1 MPRLSFDFFLLL
13 FFLKNS
19 LLSLSLGDSLARA
32 LCRLRSAVND
42 HPPKTPKLLKER
54 KKGEKKTRTEV
65 LRVSNPNFAKEEGSE
80 EGWNAISSSR
90 FYILKTDALLN
101 VNIKTL

>member
-1 MPRLSFDFFLLL
+1 
-13 FFLKNS
+13 
-19 LLSLSLGDSLARA
+19 

-65 LRVSNPNFAKEEGSE
+65 LRVSNPNFAKEGRRKE
-80 EGWNAISSSR
+80 ERKGGKQSHRSL
-90 FYILKTDALLN
+90 Y
-101 VNIKTL
+101 